1 MVLCTRGER
10 AAAGRGRVATL
21 RAIRILRETVGRN
34 IVANAIVHENEELLS
49 ETISREE
56 FEASAQCKALL
67 GAWPERATVERIHDE
82 RFANGSV
89 LVVGHE
95 GRDWV
100 TLPSPVRNPRL
111 RVVRR

>member
-1 MVLCTRGER
+1 M
-10 AAAGRGRVATL
+10 L
-21 RAIRILRETVGRN
+21 RAIRILRETIGRN
-34 IVANAIVHENEELLS
+34 VVADATVYENEELLS

-56 FEASAQCKALL
+56 FEASGQCKALL
-67 GAWPERATVERIHDE
+67 GTWPNGASVERVHDD

>member
-1 MVLCTRGER
+1 M
-10 AAAGRGRVATL
+10 L

-34 IVANAIVHENEELLS
+34 VVADATVYENEEFLA
-49 ETISREE
+49 ETVSREE
-56 FEASAQCKALL
+56 FDTSPQCKALF
-67 GAWPERATVERIHDE
+67 GAWPSGASIERVHDE
-82 RFANGSV
+82 RFAGGSV